1 MPDFLQDLKN
11 GKTLKTHHLA
21 TGVCRAYSYDA
32 KHDEVFVETF
42 VFGKLGATSEY
53 QSWTDSF
60 MIRRWELLWRKGL
73 NEGLTSW
80 RVSTAIGPLL
90 F

>member
-1 MPDFLQDLKN
+1 MTDFLQDLKN

-42 VFGKLGATSEY
+42 VFGKHGATSEY
-53 QSWTDSF
+53 QSWIMGTLQLPLAKRHSSF
-60 MIRRWELLWRKGL
+60 QT
-73 NEGLTSW
+73 NY
-80 RVSTAIGPLL
+80 
-90 F
+90 